1 MLSTKRLHTPDSWLL
16 STESWQ
22 ATSLLKL
29 KLRSY
34 VKQIFMNVQNAL
46 FVKLLFLVAVQN
58 VFLLFL
64 ISQLGQLSVFIELLL
79 KSQRREINAHINRNN
94 CFWFFWERIIL
105 NMPIKQI
112 KNDHGPYKND
122 KTHRKTL
129 STLPLFGSSRGLQA
143 PFVVLSFGKEMSFA
157 TRDAEMG
164 CTSREV
170 RFDRFCLKLPSVFKR
185 EK

>member
-1 MLSTKRLHTPDSWLL
+1 MLSAKRLHTPDSWLL

-94 CFWFFWERIIL
+94 CFWFSWERIIL